1 MKIVANA
8 RITGLKI
15 GGQQRAAIEILN
27 RLPEIGR
34 IAPVRP
40 LSGIKAH
47 LWEQTV
53 LPVRTLGNV
62 LWSPSATGPITKAN
76 QVVTLHDVAF
86 LDLPEF
92 FSNSFVTLYQNLLP
106 VLVRRAV
113 RVVTVSEFSRT
124 RIAETLNVAPE
135 GIEVIGNGVS
145 THFRPYSEADIE
157 ATRVALSLP
166 KKYVLLQATADK
178 RKNLI
183 RSLQAW
189 ALAQK
194 RLPENIH
201 LVVSGNPDRSHV
213 FGTLNQLPVVPRTK
227 FIGYVEESQIGP
239 LLAGATAFLF
249 PSLYEGFGIPIIEAM
264 SCRTP
269 VLTSAATATREIAGE
284 AALLVDPYSVED
296 IAAGIVRLVEDE
308 DFRAELVNKGL
319 KVAGQHTWDDVAA
332 KYKALFS
339 SIGANL

>member
-1 MKIVANA
+1 MWPTPGSPASKW
-8 RITGLKI
+8 
-15 GGQQRAAIEILN
+15 GGQQRAAIEILK
-27 RLPEIGR
+27 RLPAIGR
-34 IAPVRP
+34 IAPTRP

-53 LPVRTLGNV
+53 LPARTLGNV

-106 VLVRRAV
+106 VLVRRAI
-113 RVVTVSEFSRT
+113 RVVTVSEFSRA

-135 GIEVIGNGVS
+135 RIEIIGNGVS
-145 THFRPYSEADIE
+145 THFRPYPDADIE
-157 ATRVALSLP
+157 ATRMALSLP

-194 RLPENIH
+194 QLPEDIH

-213 FGTLNQLPVVPRTK
+213 FGTLNQLPVVPRTN

-269 VLTSAATATREIAGE
+269 VLTSAATATQEIAGE

-308 DFRAELVNKGL
+308 DFRAELVNKGSQ
-319 KVAGQHTWDDVAA
+319 VAGQHRWDDVAA